1 MLVAIFTYTLYLL
14 WRRKYEKYGLEAPQ
28 RSIIKVCIASFL
40 FSCFVVSAYVTLMYN
55 PVTKTE
61 TITKDIVKHKGTYI
75 QHDIEKSVEEPLIK
89 VGNSWIYG
97 DKEVYTKTTNYVYT
111 DNNGRKEK
119 FEIESYHVDYA
130 ESAKAELTY
139 KVNYVDEMSM
149 VEKVIFFPC
158 VKSERTFISEI
169 SMILPKEK

>member
-1 MLVAIFTYTLYLL
+1 M
-14 WRRKYEKYGLEAPQ
+14 
-28 RSIIKVCIASFL
+28 
-40 FSCFVVSAYVTLMYN
+40 
-55 PVTKTE
+55 
-61 TITKDIVKHKGTYI
+61 
-75 QHDIEKSVEEPLIK
+75 
-89 VGNSWIYG
+89 GNSWIYG
-97 DKEVYTKTTNYVYT
+97 DKEVYTKTTNYVYI

-169 SMILPKEK
+169 SMVLPKEK